1 MLRISKDLAAS
12 GQDEVTIR
20 LEGEVMG
27 LWVEELR
34 RACEASAP
42 ADNGDEGDEAVRL
55 VLDFADVRFIDADG
69 LTLLRE
75 LITRRVVVKNSSL
88 FVSEQ
93 LRQAEDGNG

>member
-1 MLRISKDLAAS
+1 MLRISKDLAAG

-42 ADNGDEGDEAVRL
+42 AGNGGEAVRL

-75 LITRRVVVKNSSL
+75 LLTRRVVVKNRSL
-88 FVSEQ
+88 FVNEQ
-93 LRQAEDGNG
+93 LRQAEDGDR